1 MIKMDLIKAYDPALL
16 AAEYQYPVAYMFSI
30 FLMTAPG
37 HADLETLKKQLADHV
52 DFFWKII
59 QK

>member
-1 MIKMDLIKAYDPALL
+1 MIKMDLIKAYDPKLL
-16 AAEYQYPVAYMFSI
+16 AAEYQYPVAFMFSV
-30 FLMTAPG
+30 FLMTVYEN
-37 HADLETLKKQLADHV
+37 ADVETLKKQLADHV